1 MSEQRVASRYAKSL
15 LDLAEERGTLE
26 QVKAD
31 MDLFRTTLEQNR
43 DLRLLL
49 RNPIVK
55 HDKKLAIL
63 KAIFG
68 GKVSEVT
75 EKFFSIVTQHNRESA
90 LEWVATEFQSQYDAL
105 RGMQVAQVTTA
116 APLAPVLREE
126 LNKIVRRQ
134 SGLENVTLQE
144 SVDESLIGGFILR
157 VGDRQ
162 LDESVRN
169 SLRKLRNS
177 FKENPYQHHI
187 N

>member
-26 QVKAD
+26 QVKGD
-31 MDLFRTTLEQNR
+31 MDLFRKTLEQNR

-63 KAIFG
+63 RAIFG
-68 GKVSEVT
+68 GKVSDIT
-75 EKFFSIVTQHNRESA
+75 EKFFAIVTQHNRESA
-90 LEWVATEFQSQYDAL
+90 LEWVATEFQSQYDVR
-105 RGMQVAQVTTA
+105 RGMQVAKVTTA
-116 APLAPVLREE
+116 SPLAPALREE
-126 LNKIVRRQ
+126 LNKVVREQ
-134 SGLENVTLQE
+134 SGLQNVTLEE
-144 SVDESLIGGFILR
+144 SIDESLIGGFILR
-157 VGDRQ
+157 VGDKQ
-162 LDESVRN
+162 LDESVRT

-177 FKENPYQHHI
+177 FNENPYQHHI

>member
-26 QVKAD
+26 QVKED
-31 MDLFRTTLEQNR
+31 MDLFRKTLDQNR

-63 KAIFG
+63 KAIFS
-68 GKVSEVT
+68 GKVSELT
-75 EKFFSIVTQHNRESA
+75 EKFFSIVTQHNRENT
-90 LEWVATEFQSQYDAL
+90 LEWVATEFQSQYDL
-105 RGMQVAQVTTA
+105 RRGMQVAQVTTA
-116 APLAPVLREE
+116 TPLAPELREE
-126 LNKIVRRQ
+126 LNKVVRRQ
-134 SGLENVTLQE
+134 SGLENVTLHE

-169 SLRKLRNS
+169 SLRKLRNT
-177 FKENPYQHHI
+177 FKENPYQPHL
-187 N
+187 

>member
-75 EKFFSIVTQHNRESA
+75 EKFFSIITQHNRESA

-116 APLAPVLREE
+116 TTLAPALREE
-126 LNKIVRRQ
+126 LNQVVRRQ
-134 SGLENVTLQE
+134 SGLQNVTLQE
-144 SVDESLIGGFILR
+144 TVDESLIGGFILR

-177 FKENPYQHHI
+177 FKENPYQSHL
-187 N
+187 

>member
-63 KAIFG
+63 QAIFG
-68 GKVSEVT
+68 GKVTDMT

-90 LEWVATEFQSQYDAL
+90 LEWVATEFQSQYDVL

-116 APLAPVLREE
+116 APLAPALREE
-126 LNKIVRRQ
+126 LNTIVRRQ

-144 SVDESLIGGFILR
+144 TVDESLIGGFILR

>member
-15 LDLAEERGTLE
+15 LDLAQERGTLE

-31 MDLFRTTLEQNR
+31 MDLFRTTLEQSR

-63 KAIFG
+63 RAIFG

-75 EKFFSIVTQHNRESA
+75 EKFFVIVTQHNRESA
-90 LEWVATEFQSQYDAL
+90 LEWVATEFQSQYDVR

-116 APLAPVLREE
+116 TPLAPALREE
-126 LNKIVRRQ
+126 LNKVVRRQ
-134 SGLENVTLQE
+134 SGLESVTLE
-144 SVDESLIGGFILR
+144 ETVDESLIGGFILR

-169 SLRKLRNS
+169 SLRKLRNT
-177 FKENPYQHHI
+177 FKENPYQPHL
-187 N
+187 